1 MPPAT
6 LAPTVTV
13 SMLVPAP
20 GAAIVGD
27 ENLAVTPAG
36 KPESDRL
43 TAALKAAFREVVM
56 VVLPLAPAAT
66 SIELGANDKVSGGAL
81 TTVRL
86 RGTLCVLPPAVPTTF
101 NE

>member
-1 MPPAT
+1 VPPAT

-13 SMLVPAP
+13 STLVPAP
-20 GAAIVGD
+20 GAAIVVD

-36 KPESDRL
+36 KLDSDRL
-43 TAALKAAFREVVM
+43 TAALKGAFRVVVI

-66 SIELGANDKVSGGAL
+66 STEVGARDKVSGGAL
-81 TTVRL
+81 TTARL
-86 RGTLCVLPPAVPTTF
+86 RGTLRVLPPAVPTTF